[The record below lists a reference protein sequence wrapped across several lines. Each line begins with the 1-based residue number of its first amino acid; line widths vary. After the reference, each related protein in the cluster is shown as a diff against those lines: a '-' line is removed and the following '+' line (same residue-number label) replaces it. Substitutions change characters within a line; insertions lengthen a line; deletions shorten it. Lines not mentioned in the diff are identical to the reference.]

1 MLIQLLP
8 SAVTE
13 ELTFLLTESD
23 SNGFTLQ
30 EAIYAN
36 STAKLTEYLVEGD
49 DFGTVL
55 IQAFQYGGL
64 IDDDLDIDSAKQA
77 TFGAINRDNVIEIM
91 GSLMNISAY
100 TFLSTIVAD
109 DNFNG
114 IFDSGD
120 DFYDIFSITGLT
132 SGDLTYLSILY
143 PDDVYDQ
150 SIYFNFYSQID
161 ANIEINN
168 FFSPLITTDTL
179 QQYLSLFQDVFEQ
192 HFETQELYSQDPIQ
206 HEMQIFFNLIDQP
219 VSDRLT
225 ESLDRQINKLGQ
237 YLFNAD
243 ATEST
248 SGIDTF
254 VEFDDRMMD
263 TSIQQEILHSEN
275 EIYLKLLTADNNGD
289 YAFETLNERDH
300 DSIALD
306 NTFTTDYANGLF
318 TTFADYTD
326 GTNTIGLDSQSNST
340 YGDVDYDEGLA
351 FINGIWESADASS
364 MYDLLTTLYFSGNS
378 TLENIF
384 DQMNQDTLGD
394 LYSIWQM
401 NIEDFDPNALGLTD
415 ENGNQTLS
423 MGNYFQNEFE
433 TDSYVELYLTHLD
446 EQYRIEIDDDQV
458 GSITDELGL
467 TG

>member
-1 MLIQLLP
+1 M
-8 SAVTE
+8 
-13 ELTFLLTESD
+13 
-23 SNGFTLQ
+23 
-30 EAIYAN
+30 
-36 STAKLTEYLVEGD
+36 KH
-49 DFGTVL
+49 
-55 IQAFQYGGL
+55 
-64 IDDDLDIDSAKQA
+64 K
-77 TFGAINRDNVIEIM
+77 
-91 GSLMNISAY
+91 
-100 TFLSTIVAD
+100 
-109 DNFNG
+109 NF
-114 IFDSGD
+114 
-120 DFYDIFSITGLT
+120 
-132 SGDLTYLSILY
+132 
-143 PDDVYDQ
+143 
-150 SIYFNFYSQID
+150 
-161 ANIEINN
+161 
-168 FFSPLITTDTL
+168 
-179 QQYLSLFQDVFEQ
+179 
-192 HFETQELYSQDPIQ
+192 SQDPIQ

-275 EIYLKLLTADNNGD
+275 EIYLRLLTADNNGD
-289 YAFETLNERDH
+289 YAFETLNERDP

-306 NTFTTDYANGLF
+306 NTFTTDYAKGLF

-401 NIEDFDPNALGLTD
+401 NIEDFNPNALGLTD

>member
-1 MLIQLLP
+1 M
-8 SAVTE
+8 
-13 ELTFLLTESD
+13 TESD

-192 HFETQELYSQDPIQ
+192 HFETQEL
-206 HEMQIFFNLIDQP
+206 
-219 VSDRLT
+219 
-225 ESLDRQINKLGQ
+225 
-237 YLFNAD
+237 
-243 ATEST
+243 
-248 SGIDTF
+248 
-254 VEFDDRMMD
+254 
-263 TSIQQEILHSEN
+263 
-275 EIYLKLLTADNNGD
+275 
-289 YAFETLNERDH
+289 
-300 DSIALD
+300 
-306 NTFTTDYANGLF
+306 
-318 TTFADYTD
+318 
-326 GTNTIGLDSQSNST
+326 
-340 YGDVDYDEGLA
+340 
-351 FINGIWESADASS
+351 
-364 MYDLLTTLYFSGNS
+364 
-378 TLENIF
+378 
-384 DQMNQDTLGD
+384 
-394 LYSIWQM
+394 
-401 NIEDFDPNALGLTD
+401 
-415 ENGNQTLS
+415 
-423 MGNYFQNEFE
+423 
-433 TDSYVELYLTHLD
+433 
-446 EQYRIEIDDDQV
+446 
-458 GSITDELGL
+458 
-467 TG
+467 